1 MTPARVIND
10 HYVLQTPDAG
20 QYRALFPD
28 LKVATVQGKQ
38 FVAVPQTL
46 EAARVLNNLGVK
58 VQSPIRTNY
67 SWPGRF
73 TPRWYQ
79 IDTSEF
85 FTLHTRA
92 HCHSAPRT
100 GKTNAALWAADYLR
114 KEGYVHRVLI
124 VAPLSTLFDVWERAI
139 FESLPLNT
147 FAVLHGSRQKRHD
160 LLAQK
165 CDYSIINH
173 HGVGLI
179 EEALSHRPD
188 IDLVIV
194 DEVAVFRNSRS
205 KTLFKPLNRVLN
217 AQKIVRAAWGLTGTP
232 TPNDATD
239 AFGQCKLLTPEN
251 YHGHFTA
258 FKQETMLQ
266 FGPFKWVPKKGSEK
280 SVARIL
286 KPSIRFERSVCTDM
300 EPCFIERRAEMSED
314 QKKAYKQLIAQAAT
328 EVRGSTVTAV
338 NAAVLISKLVQTA
351 CLSSDTEV
359 LCQRGWTPL
368 IQVTRG
374 DLVWDGVEW
383 VTSEGCIYRGER
395 SVIEVGSIKMT
406 SDHKILT
413 TTGWVQAGE
422 MYGKASEELTWAD
435 VRIPRSYSE
444 RGDGRER
451 RGDMALSL
459 PMRKG
464 DSTRRKS
471 SSRLSKNSP
480 EKLRMPFRRNSWKAS
495 PKLHSPV
502 QTMDC
507 YPDTMPERKKYG
519 VSILW
524 RKRHICVRPMGRLI
538 RELRR
543 RHGADVQTKFDVGQG
558 RQQRPV
564 LPRELSLGFQKSPTE
579 QYSMEPGGGYTGG
592 ANADY
597 ESKRKV
603 RHFFGDDSIT
613 IDPRVAYGRRI
624 YASRTEGDKARPVAR
639 HSKRAHDHGT
649 GSEFV
654 RASSTVTVGA
664 IGQRSTSG
672 DSTDHQ
678 TAAGDKVSVY
688 DLINCGPRSR
698 FVVRGSDRVPR
709 IVHNCGVVIAADG
722 SLVKFDFGPRMSV
735 LEEVIAEND
744 EKVIVLVPFTGALDA
759 VATELRKRWSVAVVD
774 GRVSAGAR
782 TTIFREF
789 RTLPNPHVL
798 VAHPQVLA
806 HGLDLTAA
814 TLTIWYAPTYKAEV
828 YQQANAR
835 MDGSKQKIKIDIC
848 HLYAT
853 AEEKKIYQ
861 VLKDKGKLQEV
872 VLSLSNIKM

>member
-10 HYVLQTPDAG
+10 HYVLQTLDAG
-20 QYRALFPD
+20 QLQAVFPD
-28 LKVATVQGKQ
+28 LKVAVVQGRQ

-58 VQSPIRTNY
+58 APSPILSKYN
-67 SWPGRF
+67 WPGRF

-79 IDTSEF
+79 LETSAF
-85 FTLHTRA
+85 FTLNARA

-165 CDYSIINH
+165 HDYYIVNH

-217 AQKIVRAAWGLTGTP
+217 GQKIARAAWGLTGTP
-232 TPNDATD
+232 TPSEPTD

-266 FGPFKWVPKKGSEK
+266 FGPFKWVPKRGSEQ

-314 QKKAYKQLIAQAAT
+314 QKKAYKQLIQQAAT

-351 CLSSDTEV
+351 C
-359 LCQRGWTPL
+359 
-368 IQVTRG
+368 
-374 DLVWDGVEW
+374 
-383 VTSEGCIYRGER
+383 
-395 SVIEVGSIKMT
+395 
-406 SDHKILT
+406 
-413 TTGWVQAGE
+413 
-422 MYGKASEELTWAD
+422 
-435 VRIPRSYSE
+435 
-444 RGDGRER
+444 
-451 RGDMALSL
+451 
-459 PMRKG
+459 
-464 DSTRRKS
+464 
-471 SSRLSKNSP
+471 
-480 EKLRMPFRRNSWKAS
+480 
-495 PKLHSPV
+495 
-502 QTMDC
+502 
-507 YPDTMPERKKYG
+507 
-519 VSILW
+519 
-524 RKRHICVRPMGRLI
+524 
-538 RELRR
+538 
-543 RHGADVQTKFDVGQG
+543 
-558 RQQRPV
+558 
-564 LPRELSLGFQKSPTE
+564 
-579 QYSMEPGGGYTGG
+579 
-592 ANADY
+592 
-597 ESKRKV
+597 
-603 RHFFGDDSIT
+603 
-613 IDPRVAYGRRI
+613 
-624 YASRTEGDKARPVAR
+624 
-639 HSKRAHDHGT
+639 
-649 GSEFV
+649 
-654 RASSTVTVGA
+654 
-664 IGQRSTSG
+664 
-672 DSTDHQ
+672 
-678 TAAGDKVSVY
+678 
-688 DLINCGPRSR
+688 
-698 FVVRGSDRVPR
+698 
-709 IVHNCGVVIAADG
+709 GVVIAADG
-722 SLVKFDFGPRMSV
+722 TLVKFDFGPRMSV

-861 VLKDKGKLQEV
+861 VLKDKGKLQEI
-872 VLSLSNIKM
+872 VLSLSNNKM

>member
-1 MTPARVIND
+1 MNDARVIND
-10 HYVLQTPDAG
+10 HYVLQTLDAG
-20 QYRALFPD
+20 QYKALFPD
-28 LKVATVQGKQ
+28 LKVAMVQGKQ

-58 VQSPIRTNY
+58 VHSPIRDCYN
-67 SWPGRF
+67 WPGRF

-114 KEGYVHRVLI
+114 KEGYAHRVLI

-147 FAVLHGSRQKRHD
+147 FAVLHGSRQKRHEM
-160 LLAQK
+160 LAQK
-165 CDYSIINH
+165 HDYYIVNH

-179 EEALSHRPD
+179 EEALASRPD

-217 AQKIVRAAWGLTGTP
+217 AQKIARAAWGLTGTP
-232 TPNDATD
+232 TPSEPTD

-266 FGPFKWVPKKGSEK
+266 FGPFKWVPKRGSEQ

-351 CLSSDTEV
+351 
-359 LCQRGWTPL
+359 
-368 IQVTRG
+368 
-374 DLVWDGVEW
+374 
-383 VTSEGCIYRGER
+383 
-395 SVIEVGSIKMT
+395 
-406 SDHKILT
+406 
-413 TTGWVQAGE
+413 
-422 MYGKASEELTWAD
+422 
-435 VRIPRSYSE
+435 
-444 RGDGRER
+444 
-451 RGDMALSL
+451 
-459 PMRKG
+459 
-464 DSTRRKS
+464 
-471 SSRLSKNSP
+471 
-480 EKLRMPFRRNSWKAS
+480 
-495 PKLHSPV
+495 
-502 QTMDC
+502 
-507 YPDTMPERKKYG
+507 
-519 VSILW
+519 
-524 RKRHICVRPMGRLI
+524 
-538 RELRR
+538 
-543 RHGADVQTKFDVGQG
+543 
-558 RQQRPV
+558 
-564 LPRELSLGFQKSPTE
+564 
-579 QYSMEPGGGYTGG
+579 
-592 ANADY
+592 
-597 ESKRKV
+597 
-603 RHFFGDDSIT
+603 
-613 IDPRVAYGRRI
+613 
-624 YASRTEGDKARPVAR
+624 
-639 HSKRAHDHGT
+639 
-649 GSEFV
+649 
-654 RASSTVTVGA
+654 
-664 IGQRSTSG
+664 
-672 DSTDHQ
+672 
-678 TAAGDKVSVY
+678 
-688 DLINCGPRSR
+688 
-698 FVVRGSDRVPR
+698 
-709 IVHNCGVVIAADG
+709 CGVVIAADG